1 MAASAAEFERGLRA
15 AFSDSEI
22 ADASA
27 GGRLHV
33 RVDYAGAACDIEAEP
48 GPGRTIA
55 GLSLPTLL
63 VRLRFCGGDAAQR
76 AVLLNRLDLHQ
87 QRGGG

>member
-1 MAASAAEFERGLRA
+1 MAASAAEFVRGLRA
-15 AFSDSEI
+15 AFAAAEI
-22 ADASA
+22 ADSSS
-27 GGRLHV
+27 GEQLRY
-33 RVDYAGAACDIEAEP
+33 RVAYAGAACEVEAVA

-63 VRLRFCGGDAAQR
+63 VRLRFSDGDAAQR

>member
-15 AFSDSEI
+15 AFSAAEI
-22 ADASA
+22 ADGSSN
-27 GGRLHV
+27 GQLRF
-33 RVDYAGAACDIEAEP
+33 RIDYAGAACDIEAVA

-63 VRLRFCGGDAAQR
+63 VRLHFLAGDAAQR